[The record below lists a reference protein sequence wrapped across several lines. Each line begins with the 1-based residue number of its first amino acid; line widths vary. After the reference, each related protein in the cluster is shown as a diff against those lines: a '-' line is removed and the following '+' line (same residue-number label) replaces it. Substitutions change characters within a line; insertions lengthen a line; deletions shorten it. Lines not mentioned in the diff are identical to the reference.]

1 MEQVQ
6 QNKMGTAPM
15 FKLIL
20 SMSLP
25 AMFSMLIQSLYNV
38 VDSYFVAKI
47 SENAFTAVSIAAPAQ
62 LLMVSVGVGTG
73 VGINSLVS
81 RRLGEGKQH
90 EADLAATHGVL
101 LGLFNWLVFALLGL
115 FVADPFFAAMTDNA
129 EIHQFGVEYLAIVM
143 IASIG
148 VFLQMNLE
156 KTLQATGNMIY
167 PMISQLTGAIL
178 NIVLDPIFIF
188 GYFGMPKMGIAGAA
202 IATVVGQIV
211 AACFVLYVSLFKKH
225 RVTISF
231 RNFQFRWKT
240 VKDIYAVGFPS
251 MIMQAIGSVLVAGLN
266 VILIRFSET
275 AVAVYGAY
283 FKLQS
288 FVFMP
293 VFGLN
298 QGVMPIMGYNYGAQ
312 NRRRLIKALKIGCLF
327 ALCIMCLGAVL
338 FWVFPKQLLLIFEA
352 SPQMLEI
359 GVPALRIISL
369 CFPMAA
375 LGILFSTLFQATG
388 MGGKSLFISLLRQ
401 LICILPVAYLLAQVG
416 GLHAVWYAFPIAET
430 VSLVASV
437 LIFWQLYQ
445 KKLQFIPDGED

>member
-1 MEQVQ
+1 
-6 QNKMGTAPM
+6 
-15 FKLIL
+15 
-20 SMSLP
+20 
-25 AMFSMLIQSLYNV
+25 
-38 VDSYFVAKI
+38 
-47 SENAFTAVSIAAPAQ
+47 
-62 LLMVSVGVGTG
+62 
-73 VGINSLVS
+73 
-81 RRLGEGKQH
+81 
-90 EADLAATHGVL
+90 
-101 LGLFNWLVFALLGL
+101 
-115 FVADPFFAAMTDNA
+115 MTDNT
-129 EIHQFGVEYLAIVM
+129 EIHQLGVKYLSIVM

-178 NIVLDPIFIF
+178 NIILDPIFIF
-188 GYFGMPKMGIAGAA
+188 GYFGVPKMGIAGAA

-240 VKDIYAVGFPS
+240 IKDIYAVGFPS

-327 ALCIMCLGAVL
+327 ALCIMCLGTVL
-338 FWVFPKQLLLIFEA
+338 FWAFPKQLLLIFEA

-359 GVPALRIISL
+359 GMPALRIISL

-437 LIFWQLYQ
+437 LIFWQLYR
-445 KKLQFIPDGED
+445 KKLQFIPDGND

>member
-115 FVADPFFAAMTDNA
+115 IAVGPFFAAMTDNA
-129 EIHQFGVEYLAIVM
+129 EIHRLGVEYLAIVM

-178 NIVLDPIFIF
+178 NIILDPIFIF

-251 MIMQAIGSVLVAGLN
+251 MIMQAIGSVLIAGLN

-327 ALCIMCLGAVL
+327 ALCIMCLGTVL
-338 FWVFPKQLLLIFEA
+338 FWTFPKQLLLIFEA

-359 GVPALRIISL
+359 GMPALRIISL